1 MVVVNME
8 GLNNSSPL
16 CWLRGVVRMSFKC
29 RVMILRG
36 TTCSR
41 IVTVPDNPNL
51 ENILQ
56 IYLNF

>member
-1 MVVVNME
+1 MVVVNKE
-8 GLNNSSPL
+8 GLKNSSPL
-16 CWLRGVVRMSFKC
+16 CWVRGVGRMSFKF
-29 RVMILRG
+29 RAMILRG

-51 ENILQ
+51 ETILQ